1 LDDFFIGVRADPW
14 FDRGRGTMM
23 SDLAWYLGAVSAHR
37 PRPRHHSAADA
48 FADASF
54 ERLKHGL
61 RRDDADRAALP
72 ESGRTRQLSDS
83 VASGLCAAHR
93 KDTVMDEASARAMI
107 AAHFEWACKDEVRAS
122 QIYADDA
129 VLEFPQSGERIR
141 GKAGI
146 IEFRSAYPA
155 RVTLE
160 LHRTIGRD
168 DLWVNEC
175 TVRYDGARPHK
186 GVGIME
192 FRHGK
197 VFRERIYVGEPWDP
211 PAWRAQWVERM
222 DEATI

>member
-1 LDDFFIGVRADPW
+1 
-14 FDRGRGTMM
+14 MM
-23 SDLAWYLGAVSAHR
+23 SDFAWYLGAVSAR
-37 PRPRHHSAADA
+37 SPRPRQGSAADA

-54 ERLKHGL
+54 NERLTQAL
-61 RRDDADRAALP
+61 RGDDADREAILKP
-72 ESGRTRQLSDS
+72 GRTGHLS
-83 VASGLCAAHR
+83 VASGPCVAPGR
-93 KDTVMDEASARAMI
+93 NTVMDEASARAMI
-107 AAHFEWACKDEVRAS
+107 AEHFKWACKDEVRAS
-122 QIYADDA
+122 QIYSDDA

-141 GKAGI
+141 GRAGI

-160 LHRTIGRD
+160 VHRTIGRD

-192 FRHGK
+192 IRDGK

-222 DEATI
+222 DEEPV